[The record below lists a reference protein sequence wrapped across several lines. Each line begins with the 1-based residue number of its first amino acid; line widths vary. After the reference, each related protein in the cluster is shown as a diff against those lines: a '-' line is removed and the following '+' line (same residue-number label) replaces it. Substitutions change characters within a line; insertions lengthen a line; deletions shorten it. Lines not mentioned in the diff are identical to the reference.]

1 MIHIVLSL
9 SFSLLASI
17 SSPSE
22 QGKSRLRGHW
32 VKYVHTN
39 AQDTAAALRKSGITN
54 LLLFIYTGEN
64 QLRSTRVEEE
74 DRDPPL
80 STSLTPL
87 SLNGQMTV
95 TFQLFTWPI

>member
-9 SFSLLASI
+9 SLTLASI

-39 AQDTAAALRKSGITN
+39 AQDTAAAAAAAMRKSGITN
-54 LLLFIYTGEN
+54 LLLFILLDILYVYT
-64 QLRSTRVEEE
+64 
-74 DRDPPL
+74 D
-80 STSLTPL
+80 
-87 SLNGQMTV
+87 
-95 TFQLFTWPI
+95 W